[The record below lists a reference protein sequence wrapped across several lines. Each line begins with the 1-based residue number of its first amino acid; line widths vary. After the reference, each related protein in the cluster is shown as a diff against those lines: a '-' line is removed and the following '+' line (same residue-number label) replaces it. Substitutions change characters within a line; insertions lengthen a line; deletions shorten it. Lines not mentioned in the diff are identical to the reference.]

1 MFTVNGYVEKLKQR
15 SLSYLSALRE
25 GEACGGNDEMLQKV
39 FSLKTEQ
46 EFLKL
51 NLLSLKLTMLH
62 LLADI

>member
-1 MFTVNGYVEKLKQR
+1 
-15 SLSYLSALRE
+15 
-25 GEACGGNDEMLQKV
+25 MLQKV

-51 NLLSLKLTMLH
+51 YLLSLKLTMLH

>member
-25 GEACGGNDEMLQKV
+25 GEACGWNDEMLQKV